1 MPTGISNLQT
11 LRRSLVK
18 AEALIPETNNTP
30 PAKARTQA
38 SPASVTSRGKLSTP
52 PPLDAPLMTRNDV
65 AALLRTTPR
74 QISNM
79 MARGQ
84 IPPPVR
90 VAGLG
95 ARWRRLEIDAWIAAQ

>member
-1 MPTGISNLQT
+1 M
-11 LRRSLVK
+11 K
-18 AEALIPETNNTP
+18 AVALIVESNGDPSATTRAQESP
-30 PAKARTQA
+30 P
-38 SPASVTSRGKLSTP
+38 PVTARGKLPPTP
-52 PPLDAPLMTRNDV
+52 PPDAPLMTRNDV

-84 IPPPVR
+84 IPTPVR

-95 ARWRRLEIDAWIAAQ
+95 VRWRRFEIDAWIAAQ

>member
-1 MPTGISNLQT
+1 MKP
-11 LRRSLVK
+11 V
-18 AEALIPETNNTP
+18 ALIVDPDGDPSTTARPSSP
-30 PAKARTQA
+30 P
-38 SPASVTSRGKLSTP
+38 VTARGKLLPTLP
-52 PPLDAPLMTRNDV
+52 PDAPLMTRNEV

-84 IPPPVR
+84 IPAPVR

-95 ARWRRLEIDAWIAAQ
+95 ARWRRSEIDAWIDAQ

>member
-1 MPTGISNLQT
+1 M
-11 LRRSLVK
+11 K
-18 AEALIPETNNTP
+18 AVALIVEPDSDPSAPARPSP
-30 PAKARTQA
+30 P
-38 SPASVTSRGKLSTP
+38 PVTARGKLLPTP
-52 PPLDAPLMTRNDV
+52 PPPDAPLMTRNEV

-95 ARWRRLEIDAWIAAQ
+95 VRWRRSEIDAWIAAQ

>member
-1 MPTGISNLQT
+1 M
-11 LRRSLVK
+11 K
-18 AEALIPETNNTP
+18 AEALILEPNNDP
-30 PAKARTQA
+30 PAMARPQA
-38 SPASVTSRGKLSTP
+38 SPSSVTSRGKLP
-52 PPLDAPLMTRNDV
+52 LAQPPLDPPLMTRNDV

-95 ARWRRLEIDAWIAAQ
+95 ARWRRIEIDAWIAAQ

>member
-1 MPTGISNLQT
+1 M
-11 LRRSLVK
+11 K
-18 AEALIPETNNTP
+18 AVALIVEPDGDASATARPE
-30 PAKARTQA
+30 A
-38 SPASVTSRGKLSTP
+38 SPPPVTARGKLPPTP
-52 PPLDAPLMTRNDV
+52 PPPDAPLMTRNDV

-84 IPPPVR
+84 IPTPVR

-95 ARWRRLEIDAWIAAQ
+95 VRWRRPEIDAWIAAQ